1 MYTRK
6 QKLYIGD
13 EGTELYLDLGE
24 DISGKTSGY
33 QEWLFTS
40 HNHLNSPTGLNDDN
54 TTYSFSVVID
64 SGATQTF
71 NILGNDVQRFDDLVL
86 EINKF
91 LELAEIELSYETTSF
106 GALRITSNSTG
117 TDSSVLITDSN
128 LFANLNY
135 KASTIEDA
143 VAGTVGTSTYAIKV
157 KKPDETEVSWTATLD
172 TANNHKIKYIIQED
186 DLDQF
191 GTYYLQAYAEL
202 ASGWKGRGET
212 VELEIYST
220 FK

>member
-6 QKLYIGD
+6 QKLYIND

-24 DISGKTSGY
+24 DISGKTAGY
-33 QEWLFTS
+33 QEWLFTA
-40 HNHLNSPTGLNDDN
+40 HNHLNSPTGLQDNN

-91 LELAEIELSYETTSF
+91 LELASIELSYSTTSF
-106 GALRITSNSTG
+106 GALRITSDSTG
-117 TDSSVLITDSN
+117 TSSSVAITDSN
-128 LFANLNY
+128 LFDNLNF
-135 KASTIEDA
+135 KESAIESA
-143 VAGTVGTSTYAIKV
+143 VAGTIGTSTYAIKV
-157 KKPDETEVSWTATLD
+157 KKPDETEVSWTANLD
-172 TANNHKIKYIIQED
+172 TADSHKIKYIIQTD
-186 DLDQF
+186 DLDQS

-212 VELEIYST
+212 VELEVYST